1 MEYLRLIRKPSLDA
15 EPGIKVTK
23 DLELEF
29 KNENVEQTLKDL
41 TLHTTAHVSGEGYES
56 KLDTTIQL
64 NEGDYLIFEE
74 EGRGYI
80 KPLEEFMT
88 IQEARKELEIDL

>member
-1 MEYLRLIRKPSLDA
+1 MEYLRLIRKPDLNF

-41 TLHTTAHVSGEGYES
+41 TLHTIMKLNGEGYES
-56 KLDTTIQL
+56 IYDTTIHL
-64 NEGDYLIFEE
+64 TEGEYLVFEE

-80 KPLEEFMT
+80 KPVETFMT
-88 IQEARKELEIDL
+88 VAEAREELNIDV

>member
-1 MEYLRLIRKPSLDA
+1 MEYLRLIKKPSLDT

-41 TLHTTAHVSGEGYES
+41 TLHTIMKVHGEGYKS
-56 KLDTTIQL
+56 TYDTIINL
-64 NEGDYLIFEE
+64 EEGEYLVFEE

-80 KPLEEFMT
+80 KPLEPFMT
-88 IQEARKELEIDL
+88 IEEARKELDVDL